1 MDGMR
6 RLGGIA
12 AAVVAAALL
21 VAIASGCGD
30 DGGAGAAGTSSA
42 ERPTVL
48 AAASLAEAFPAIDGA
63 PRYSF
68 AGSDTLALQIR
79 QGAPADVFASAAPTY
94 TQALYRQ
101 GLVERPRLLAA
112 NRLAV
117 IVPAGNPAGIAA
129 VADLTAPGVRLVLAS
144 EDVPVGGYAR
154 EALRTLGLG
163 AALGNVV
170 SEEPDVKDV
179 VGKVALGQAD
189 AGVVYTTDARAAGDR
204 VRVVTVPARAQPDI
218 RYEIAVVAAAPHP
231 AAARAFVARAT
242 GPEGR
247 AALARAG
254 VAVAAAAP

>member
-1 MDGMR
+1 MDRMR
-6 RLGGIA
+6 RLRT
-12 AAVVAAALL
+12 AAVALAAALV
-21 VAIASGCGD
+21 VAVAAGCGD
-30 DGGAGAAGTSSA
+30 GGATGGSTAAAGD
-42 ERPTVL
+42 RPTVL
-48 AAASLAEAFPAIDGA
+48 AAASLAEAFPAIAKA

-79 QGAPADVFASAAPTY
+79 QGAPADVFASAAPNY
-94 TQALYRQ
+94 TQGLYRE
-101 GLVERPRLLAA
+101 GLVGRPHPLAA

-117 IVPAGNPAGIAA
+117 IVPAGNPAGIRA
-129 VADLTAPGVRLVLAS
+129 VADLTAPGITLVLAS

-154 EALRTLGLG
+154 EALRALGLG

-204 VRVVTVPARAQPDI
+204 VRVVPVPARAQPDI
-218 RYEIAVVAAAPHP
+218 RYEIAVVASAPHP
-231 AAARAFVARAT
+231 EAARAFVARAT

-254 VAVAAAAP
+254 FAVDAAAP